1 MASTLTAF
9 FDKPWTKIILSYL
22 VVLCIGMGIGV
33 WGHIRWQTPPAPEVR
48 IVENVKYVDVPVE
61 KVVYKDVVKYVTDQT
76 EVKKLLAEQASAK
89 NEIKTLTETIA
100 RLKTVT
106 TTTETKTVFVEV
118 PGAPEAHFKDW
129 RLTFDATPAQTTYQ
143 LDQKFEALAAIG
155 KDKTGKPV
163 VSTKLFEIGPGE
175 KRTELTEART
185 TVVTAVPNPKRWFFG
200 FNISAGFGG
209 TISTTS
215 ETTHANNAVTTTFP
229 TVAGGVVGVRW
240 VTRGTSKAAEDGSW
254 SLLTPVAFIST
265 DGAEFGVLPVSVNL
279 GKIPKQPFK
288 DLWAS
293 PIVVFGKAPN
303 TSPTR
308 VGFVFTATF

>member
-1 MASTLTAF
+1 MALAALTAF
-9 FDKPWTKIILSYL
+9 FEKPWTKIISSYL
-22 VVLCIGMGIGV
+22 LVLALGVGLGV
-33 WGHIRWQTPPAPEVR
+33 WGTLRWQTPPAPVVR
-48 IVENVKYVDVPVE
+48 VVENIKYVDVPVE
-61 KVVYKDVVKYVTDQT
+61 KIVYKDVVKYVVDQA
-76 EVKKLLAEQASAK
+76 EVKKLLAEQAAAK

-185 TVVTAVPNPKRWFFG
+185 TVVTAVPNPKRWFF
-200 FNISAGFGG
+200 NPSIQAGFGFTYDVDAG
-209 TISTTS
+209 TG
-215 ETTHANNAVTTTFP
+215 
-229 TVAGGVVGVRW
+229 VAGGVAGVQWLR
-240 VTRGTSKAAEDGSW
+240 RGTSKAAEDGSW
-254 SLLTPVAFIST
+254 SLLTPVVFISAT
-265 DGAEFGVLPVSVNL
+265 TAEVGLLPVSLNL

-288 DLWAS
+288 DLWIS
-293 PIVVFGKAPN
+293 PVLVFGKAPN
-303 TSPTR
+303 VSPTR
-308 VGFVFTATF
+308 FGVMFTATF